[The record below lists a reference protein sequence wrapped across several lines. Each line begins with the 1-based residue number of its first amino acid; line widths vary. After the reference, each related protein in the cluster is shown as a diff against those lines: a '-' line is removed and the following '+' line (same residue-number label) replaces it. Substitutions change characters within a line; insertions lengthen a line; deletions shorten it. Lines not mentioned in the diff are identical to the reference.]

1 MLCGEE
7 RGPINRKTYILNPS
21 IFEENRNIPGSC
33 FVLLPKVKK
42 ITIKN
47 WKKFV
52 CCVWRRHFLV
62 DTLSRN
68 CTKRIKMF
76 EWYKNISNSLLIH
89 QVNHNRDGVWISD
102 QLISLDFYDIFLVL
116 FRLTRYIKHPRR
128 CLTTNWPRSSYLRLF
143 SRRLKIANMVFRQSC
158 SLSSIYIT

>member
-1 MLCGEE
+1 MEKICLLC
-7 RGPINRKTYILNPS
+7 
-21 IFEENRNIPGSC
+21 
-33 FVLLPKVKK
+33 VKK
-42 ITIKN
+42 A
-47 WKKFV
+47 
-52 CCVWRRHFLV
+52 FLSGHPIPQ
-62 DTLSRN
+62 LYKEN
-68 CTKRIKMF
+68 QMF

-143 SRRLKIANMVFRQSC
+143 SRRLKIANGTTIWISHRLFWARSNWWCKNKNFEVFDENQIQQNLISEV
-158 SLSSIYIT
+158 LIPWTA